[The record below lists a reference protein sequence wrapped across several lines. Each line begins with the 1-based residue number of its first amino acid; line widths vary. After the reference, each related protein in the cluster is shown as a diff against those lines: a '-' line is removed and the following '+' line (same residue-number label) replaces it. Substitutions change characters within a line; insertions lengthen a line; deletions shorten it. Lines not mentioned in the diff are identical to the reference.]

1 MKINP
6 KFTSLLMGLIIS
18 FGMSLFMS
26 FTMTAIN
33 QGFIEGFFLIWMKTW
48 GIAFA
53 VGFPAAAAIVPVARK
68 IVSRVTHTPL
78 GR

>member
-1 MKINP
+1 
-6 KFTSLLMGLIIS
+6 
-18 FGMSLFMS
+18 MS